1 MDAFIGFWMSMTTQV
16 KLFHWATT
24 EFSKHKALDDLHS
37 TLQTRIDDLI
47 EAYIGLNRKTA
58 GLSKFTLKSTATSDC
73 KMIMTYL
80 EKTREEIRAMLEAD
94 MQSELKNIMEDIL
107 AAYDRAIYLSRL
119 A

>member
-1 MDAFIGFWMSMTTQV
+1 MTTQV

-24 EFSKHKALDDLHS
+24 EYAKHKALDDLHS
-37 TLQTRIDDLI
+37 TLQTRVDDLI

-58 GLSKFTLKSTATSDC
+58 GLPKFTLTCKATSDH
-73 KMIMTYL
+73 KKIMDYL
-80 EKTREEIRAMLEAD
+80 EKTRDDIRAMLETD
-94 MQSELKNIMEDIL
+94 IESELKNIIEDIL